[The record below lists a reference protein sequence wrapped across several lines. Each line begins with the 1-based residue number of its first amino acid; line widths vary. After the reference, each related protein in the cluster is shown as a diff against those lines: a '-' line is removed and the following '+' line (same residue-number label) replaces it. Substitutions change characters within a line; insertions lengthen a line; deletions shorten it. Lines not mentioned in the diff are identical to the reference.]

1 MLLHPF
7 LINFPIY
14 TLPPPKKKKHQ
25 KNGKKY
31 ELDKTKHLQKIFKHF
46 PSSHINAFIPTSF
59 LSFQLFHALK
69 GFKNLN

>member
-14 TLPPPKKKKHQ
+14 TPQKHQ

-31 ELDKTKHLQKIFKHF
+31 ELDKTKHLEKIFKHF